1 MMTFKEYLIERTKVP
16 KKEKEVPPMLRRQ
29 SGDGQPAPKS
39 KHKPA
44 FLHSKVDAF
53 TGE

>member
-1 MMTFKEYLIERTKVP
+1 MMTFKEYLFEQVKK
-16 KKEKEVPPMLRRQ
+16 KKEERVPPMLRRQ
-29 SGDGQPAPKS
+29 SGDGQPVPKS